1 MKGKYYSPTTILPSV
16 HSRLLTKLSCRALP
30 VFFPPVSSLANGRVI
45 PVRETDH
52 QWPLQY
58 NRYISNTFQALL
70 LLFVPNFSGAG
81 ALPRSGCIFALFLSD
96 SVFASA
102 SLLCSRSF
110 LSCLLGTAAAC
121 LTPFLFSS
129 PDVECALRDP
139 RSLFETRRA

>member
-1 MKGKYYSPTTILPSV
+1 MMMMGRRTSVKGKYYSPTTILPSV

-58 NRYISNTFQALL
+58 NRYISNTLQALL

-81 ALPRSGCIFALFLSD
+81 ALPRSGCIFAFTFSLS
-96 SVFASA
+96 SS
-102 SLLCSRSF
+102 SF
-110 LSCLLGTAAAC
+110 LRPLFKPAHAC
-121 LTPFLFSS
+121 L
-129 PDVECALRDP
+129 
-139 RSLFETRRA
+139 SLPPAASVSVLAS